1 MYVHFTFCFSL
12 QYRVAYS
19 LKNYL
24 NFETQIRQFE
34 CPYQKNEFKIKK
46 LTVKKKKKRVKKET
60 LPVFRRELQYLH

>member
-46 LTVKKKKKRVKKET
+46 LTVKKKKKG
-60 LPVFRRELQYLH
+60 